1 MKTVLLSI
9 SILIAMNTSAQDLAA
24 RLADATAYDA
34 AKFQSTMVLNNGSAK
49 AIVFAL
55 KAGQDVPPHSSPVEA
70 LFTVLEGEATVTI
83 KDVVHHVAAGG
94 YIIFP
99 MATDHHIKAVSDMKF
114 MLVK

>member
-1 MKTVLLSI
+1 
-9 SILIAMNTSAQDLAA
+9 MNSNTQDPAA

-34 AKFQSTMVLNNGSAK
+34 AKLQSTMVLNNGSTK

-83 KDVVHHVAAGG
+83 KDAVNRVAAGG
-94 YIIFP
+94 YIILP
-99 MATDHHIKAVSDMKF
+99 MATDDHIKAVSDMKF

>member
-1 MKTVLLSI
+1 
-9 SILIAMNTSAQDLAA
+9 MNSNTQYPAV

-34 AKFQSTMVLNNGSAK
+34 AKFQSTVVLNNGSAK

-83 KDVVHHVAAGG
+83 KDAVNRVAAGG
-94 YIIFP
+94 YIILP
-99 MATDHHIKAVSDMKF
+99 MAIDHHIKAVSDMKF
-114 MLVK
+114 MLLK

>member
-1 MKTVLLSI
+1 
-9 SILIAMNTSAQDLAA
+9 MNSNTQDPAA

-34 AKFQSTMVLNNGSAK
+34 AKLQSTMVLNNGSAK

-83 KDVVHHVAAGG
+83 KDAVNRVAAGG
-94 YIIFP
+94 YIILP

>member
-1 MKTVLLSI
+1 MKTIPVSL
-9 SILIAMNTSAQDLAA
+9 SILIAMNSSAQDPVA
-24 RLADATAYDA
+24 RLADSTVYDA

-55 KAGQDVPPHSSPVEA
+55 KAGQDVPPHSSPAEA

-94 YIIFP
+94 YIMLP
-99 MATDHHIKAVSDMKF
+99 MAIDHHIKAVSDMKF

>member
-1 MKTVLLSI
+1 
-9 SILIAMNTSAQDLAA
+9 MNSSTPKPAA

-83 KDVVHHVAAGG
+83 KDAVNRVAAGG
-94 YIIFP
+94 YIILP
-99 MATDHHIKAVSDMKF
+99 MAIDHHIKAVSDMKF
-114 MLVK
+114 MLLK

>member
-1 MKTVLLSI
+1 MKTVFLSLSI
-9 SILIAMNTSAQDLAA
+9 LLAMNTSAQEPAL

-55 KAGQDVPPHSSPVEA
+55 KAGQDVPPHSSPAEA

-83 KDVVHHVAAGG
+83 KDVVYHVAAGG
-94 YIIFP
+94 YIILP
-99 MATDHHIKAVSDMKF
+99 MAIDHHIKAVSDMKF

>member
-1 MKTVLLSI
+1 MKSVLLSL
-9 SILIAMNTSAQDLAA
+9 SLLIAMNTSAQDPAT

-34 AKFQSTMVLNNGSAK
+34 AKFRSTIVLNNGTAK

-55 KAGQDVPPHSSPVEA
+55 KAGQDVPPHSTPADA

-83 KDVVHHVAAGG
+83 KDVVHHMAAGA
-94 YIIFP
+94 YIILP
-99 MATDHHIKAVSDMKF
+99 MAIDHHIQAVSDLKF

>member
-1 MKTVLLSI
+1 
-9 SILIAMNTSAQDLAA
+9 MNSSTPKPAA

-34 AKFQSTMVLNNGSAK
+34 AKLQSTMVLNNGSAK

-83 KDVVHHVAAGG
+83 KDAVNRVAAGG
-94 YIIFP
+94 YIILP
-99 MATDHHIKAVSDMKF
+99 MAIDHHIKAVSDMKF
-114 MLVK
+114 MLLK

>member
-1 MKTVLLSI
+1 MKTVFLSLSI
-9 SILIAMNTSAQDLAA
+9 LLAMNTSAQDPAI
-24 RLADATAYDA
+24 RLADATTYDA

-55 KAGQDVPPHSSPVEA
+55 KAGQDVPPHSSPAEA

-83 KDVVHHVAAGG
+83 MNVVHPVAAGG
-94 YIIFP
+94 YIMLP
-99 MATDHHIKAVSDMKF
+99 MAIDHHIKAVSDMKF

>member
-1 MKTVLLSI
+1 
-9 SILIAMNTSAQDLAA
+9 MNSSTPKPAA

-34 AKFQSTMVLNNGSAK
+34 AKLQSTMVLNNGSAK

-83 KDVVHHVAAGG
+83 KDAVNRVAAGG
-94 YIIFP
+94 YIILP
-99 MATDHHIKAVSDMKF
+99 MTIDHHIKAVIDMKF
-114 MLVK
+114 MLLK

>member
-1 MKTVLLSI
+1 
-9 SILIAMNTSAQDLAA
+9 MNSSTPKPAA

-34 AKFQSTMVLNNGSAK
+34 AKLQSTMVLNNGSAK

-55 KAGQDVPPHSSPVEA
+55 KAGQDVPPHSSTADA

-83 KDVVHHVAAGG
+83 KDVVHQVAAGE
-94 YIIFP
+94 YILLP
-99 MATDHHIKAVSDMKF
+99 MATDHHIKAASDMKF

>member
-1 MKTVLLSI
+1 
-9 SILIAMNTSAQDLAA
+9 MNSSTPKPAA

-34 AKFQSTMVLNNGSAK
+34 AKLQSTMVLNNGSAK

-83 KDVVHHVAAGG
+83 KDAVNRVAAGG
-94 YIIFP
+94 YIILP
-99 MATDHHIKAVSDMKF
+99 MAIDHHIRASASKF
-114 MLVK
+114 LLVK

>member
-1 MKTVLLSI
+1 
-9 SILIAMNTSAQDLAA
+9 MNSSTPKPAA

-34 AKFQSTMVLNNGSAK
+34 AKLQSTMVLNNGSAK

-83 KDVVHHVAAGG
+83 KDAVNRVAAGG
-94 YIIFP
+94 YIILP
-99 MATDHHIKAVSDMKF
+99 MAIDHHIKAVSDMKF